1 MFVRNPKSTA
11 KLWRISA
18 DHIRSFT
25 VREYARLQT
34 FPDDWEFVGNNKRE
48 LQLQVGNAV
57 PVAFAKKIALRVR
70 DALEVADGLKKNTFQ
85 ENEQLLLF
93 D

>member
-1 MFVRNPKSTA
+1 MFVRNPDSKA
-11 KLWRISA
+11 RLWRISA
-18 DHIRSFT
+18 DHLRSFT

-34 FPDDWEFVGNNKRE
+34 FPDDWVFYGDNKRE

-57 PVAFAKKIALRVR
+57 PVVFAKKIAEQVR
-70 DALEVADGLKKNTFQ
+70 RALEIADGKRVIDGVPG
-85 ENEQLLLF
+85 EQLTLF